1 MRRPLKV
8 NFRSEVWLWNLL
20 LEGGGGKRSLQNAI
34 DILPPWKG
42 DDVVLRHS
50 HVTTLSLVTCSISLS
65 TNLAGV
71 PGYSRTLA
79 QFSFCLYFSCG
90 RPHRVHLQ
98 LRYCPLHPAAF
109 AAALY
114 FVSTLFGFR

>member
-1 MRRPLKV
+1 ML
-8 NFRSEVWLWNLL
+8 ST
-20 LEGGGGKRSLQNAI
+20 
-34 DILPPWKG
+34 WKG

-50 HVTTLSLVTCSISLS
+50 HVMTLSLVTCSISLS

-79 QFSFCLYFSCG
+79 QFSSTFFFFYD

-98 LRYCPLHPAAF
+98 LGYCPLHPAEF
-109 AAALY
+109 TAALY
-114 FVSTLFGFR
+114 FI